1 METVM
6 LNLNKDKAPLYFSTL
21 QAPPPGYRIVECFGI
36 ASAMSSYNPNS
47 LATFLKDPN
56 KVAMSVTE
64 SLRKTTPRE
73 ANAVLGITFQQ
84 VQATVNKAEVIMTTA
99 MGTAAKIEPC
109 NDAQVQNSSLA
120 NQNTAAPSQP
130 ENTNVSEA
138 VPSEG
143 NEGEGSEGKHPSS
156 MQQPPIY

>member
-1 METVM
+1 MF
-6 LNLNKDKAPLYFSTL
+6 NLNRDKSPLYFSTL

-64 SLRKTTPRE
+64 ALRKTTPSE

-84 VQATVNKAEVIMTTA
+84 VHATVNKAEVIMTTA

-109 NDAQVQNSSLA
+109 DDAQVQNHSLA

-130 ENTNVSEA
+130 ENANAGDAASNE
-138 VPSEG
+138 SD
-143 NEGEGSEGKHPSS
+143 EGEGSEGKHPSS
-156 MQQPPIY
+156 MHQPPIY